1 MELSFLIK
9 KNKIAMKNKSKDLL
23 NSLIEETLDDGKA
36 MNIVSI
42 SLSGKSSI
50 ADYMIIASG
59 TSARHVSSLAEQ
71 VSKKLKD
78 SNFTV
83 FSIQGKEE
91 SNWVLVDAGDTIV
104 HIFRPEVRDFY
115 NLDKMWLTPQESLT
129 I

>member
-1 MELSFLIK
+1 MRLSILIK
-9 KNKIAMKNKSKDLL
+9 KNKITMKNKSKDLL
-23 NSLIEETLDDGKA
+23 NSLIEKTLDDGKA
-36 MNIVSI
+36 INIVSI

-71 VSKKLKD
+71 VSRKLKD
-78 SNFTV
+78 SGFTI

>member
-1 MELSFLIK
+1 
-9 KNKIAMKNKSKDLL
+9 MKNKSKDLL

-78 SNFTV
+78 SDFTV

>member
-1 MELSFLIK
+1 
-9 KNKIAMKNKSKDLL
+9 MKNKSKDLL
-23 NSLIEETLDDGKA
+23 NSLIKETLDDGKA

-71 VSKKLKD
+71 VSKK
-78 SNFTV
+78 T
-83 FSIQGKEE
+83 QGF
-91 SNWVLVDAGDTIV
+91 W
-104 HIFRPEVRDFY
+104 FY
-115 NLDKMWLTPQESLT
+115 CFFNSRQGG

>member
-1 MELSFLIK
+1 METPILIK

-71 VSKKLKD
+71 VNKKLKD
-78 SNFTV
+78 SGFTV

-91 SNWVLVDAGDTIV
+91 SNWVLVDAGDAIV